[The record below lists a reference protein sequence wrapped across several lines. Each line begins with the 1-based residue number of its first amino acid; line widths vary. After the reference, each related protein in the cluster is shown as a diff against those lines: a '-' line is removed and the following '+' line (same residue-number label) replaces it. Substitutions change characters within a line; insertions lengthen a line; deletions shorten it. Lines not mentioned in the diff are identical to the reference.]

1 MFRVLFA
8 LFIIVPIIEIT
19 VLMQVGELIGAWPT
33 VAIVV
38 ISAWLGAK
46 YVRQQGL
53 ATLQSVQTKMAQGEM
68 PSGEI
73 VTGLMLLVAGVL
85 LVTPGF
91 VTDIF
96 GLLLLVPSVR
106 QALARSIQAHILTSQ
121 GAVFGANA
129 HFHSTTFTQAG
140 GHTYENEVD
149 SSKVD
154 SSQVESSDVFT
165 QDPPILSEKTHHQSE
180 TIEGDFKQK
189 N

>member
-1 MFRVLFA
+1 MFRILFA

-33 VAIVV
+33 VAIVI

-68 PSGEI
+68 PSSEI

-96 GLLLLVPSVR
+96 GLSLLVPAVR
-106 QALARSIQAHILTSQ
+106 QALASTVQKHMKTSQ
-121 GAVFGANA
+121 GSAFSANA
-129 HFHSTTFTQAG
+129 HFHSSTFTQEN

-149 SSKVD
+149 IDMNSA
-154 SSQVESSDVFT
+154 DVFT
-165 QDPPILSEKTHHQSE
+165 DKKPITHHQGE
-180 TIEGDFKQK
+180 TIEGDFQRKE
-189 N
+189 